1 MTKRM
6 VIMLMVVG
14 LIFGAIFGFQA
25 FKAKMIKQ
33 FMATMK
39 MPPATVT
46 AMKAELQPWQPQLNA
61 VGSLRAVHGVDV
73 TTEIGGLVR
82 EVHFKSGDEVKAGQV
97 LVQLNAD
104 ADIGLLR
111 SLEAAAELARLVYA
125 RDKEQFAIQAVSQAV
140 LDGDAADLKS
150 KEAQVAQQKAVVEKK
165 TIRAM
170 FDGRLGINAVNLGQY
185 VNPGDKIVTLQ
196 SLDPIYVDFSLP
208 QQHLSR
214 LNIGQTV
221 TVTTDAIPG
230 RAFEGKITAISPKVD
245 PDTRNVQIEATIAN
259 PKHDLLPGMYASVIV
274 QSGAVQQYLTLPQ
287 TAVTFNPYGES
298 VYVIEEGAKGTDGKP
313 VLTAKQTFVTV
324 GETRGD
330 QVAIVK
336 GIKPGDMVATSGQ
349 LKLKNGSPVV
359 INNAVQPS
367 NEPAPKPMDQ

>member
-6 VIMLMVVG
+6 AIMLAIVG

-46 AMKAELQPWQPQLNA
+46 AMKAEFQPWQPQLNA

-349 LKLKNGSPVV
+349 LKLKNGSAVV
-359 INNAVQPS
+359 INNTVQPS
-367 NEPAPKPMDQ
+367 NEPAPKPQEQ

>member
-6 VIMLMVVG
+6 VIMLLVVG
-14 LIFGAIFGFQA
+14 LLFGAIFGFQA
-25 FKAKMIKQ
+25 FKARMIKQ

-82 EVHFKSGDEVKAGQV
+82 EIHFKSGDEAKAGQV

-104 ADIGLLR
+104 ADVGQLR
-111 SLEAAAELARLVYA
+111 SLEAAAELARLVYE

-140 LDGDAADLKS
+140 LDADAADLKS
-150 KEAQVAQQKAVVEKK
+150 KEAKVVEQKAVVDKK

-208 QQHLSR
+208 QQNLSR
-214 LNIGQTV
+214 MKIGQTV
-221 TVTTDAIPG
+221 MVTTDAIPG
-230 RAFEGKITAISPKVD
+230 RTFEGRITAINPKVD
-245 PDTRNVQIEATIAN
+245 PDTRNLQAEATIPN
-259 PKHDLLPGMYASVIV
+259 PKHELLPGMYASVTV
-274 QSGAVQQYLTLPQ
+274 RSGEVQQYLTLPQ

-298 VYVIEEGAKGTDGKP
+298 VYVIEEGEKGADGKP

-349 LKLKNGSPVV
+349 LKLKNGSAVV
-359 INNAVQPS
+359 INNTVQPS
-367 NEPAPKPMDQ
+367 NEPAPKPQEQ